1 MRLVHVAAV
10 WSASSRRVPAH
21 VRARKPQSLPQPEP
35 QSQPEA
41 ERSKRLLRVLRLKGS
56 PSGS

>member
-10 WSASSRRVPAH
+10 WSASSRRAPAH
-21 VRARKPQSLPQPEP
+21 ISAPKRQSES
-35 QSQPEA
+35 QSQPEVL
-41 ERSKRLLRVLRLKGS
+41 RSKRLLRVLRLKGS